1 MCPGW
6 YKEKD
11 DPETPELSG
20 VFKMK
25 KASFALV
32 PFLILILAGCMALP
46 ASQTSSTSST
56 QSNASAAA
64 ALPSGSVQQAQY
76 QPTITVN
83 SAVFAQIQTTFQE
96 IYQNV
101 NPSVVN
107 IQTVQSVGRSLVTGE
122 GSGFVWD
129 LQGHIVTNNHVV
141 DGASQITVVFATG
154 DALTAKVIGTDP
166 ASDLAVIQVDASKA
180 ALRPV
185 AIGDSS
191 LVQVGDL
198 VIAIGNPYGLS
209 GTMTQG
215 IVSALSRSLTVDA
228 SNPFSS
234 SSYTIPDIIQTDAA
248 INPGNSG
255 GVLVNGNS
263 EVIGVTSA
271 IQSNTNSNSG
281 VGFVIPAKI
290 VQKVVPVLI
299 SKGSYAHP
307 SLGLTGT
314 TLTPVVASEVGLDTT
329 LQGVLVV
336 DLTPGGPADKA
347 GIISSSQQM
356 ARPGLVTVTAGDV
369 ITAVDGRSL
378 KTYEDL
384 VSYLFNSTEVGQ
396 KVALTILRDGKQQT
410 VNVTLGS
417 N

>member
-1 MCPGW
+1 
-6 YKEKD
+6 
-11 DPETPELSG
+11 
-20 VFKMK
+20 MK